1 MEETEVSESKQTTDR
16 KTIQSWV
23 EARGGR
29 PSKVKGSK
37 EGGILRIDFGD
48 PEDDLEEIEWEEFFK
63 IFRNSKLAFLYQEET
78 EGGKKSRFNKFI
90 SQDN

>member
-1 MEETEVSESKQTTDR
+1 MSESKQTTDR

-37 EGGILRIDFGD
+37 EGGILRIDFGEA
-48 PEDDLEEIEWEEFFK
+48 EDDLVEIQWDEFFE
-63 IFRNSKLAFLYQEET
+63 IFDHSKLAFLYQEEV
-78 EGGKKSRFNKFI
+78 GSGNKSRFNKFV
-90 SQDN
+90 SREQ

>member
-63 IFRNSKLAFLYQEET
+63 IFQNSKLAFLYQEET

>member
-1 MEETEVSESKQTTDR
+1 MEETKVSESKQTTDR

-48 PEDDLEEIEWEEFFK
+48 PEDDLEEIEWDEFFK
-63 IFRNSKLAFLYQEET
+63 IFQNSKLAFLYQEET

>member
-1 MEETEVSESKQTTDR
+1 MSESKQTTDK

-37 EGGILRIDFGD
+37 EGGILRIDFGE
-48 PEDDLEEIEWEEFFK
+48 PEDNLEEIDWDEFFA
-63 IFRNSKLAFLYQEET
+63 IFEDSKLAFLYQEEA
-78 EGGKKSRFNKFI
+78 GSGKKSRFNKFI
-90 SQDN
+90 SRED

>member
-1 MEETEVSESKQTTDR
+1 VSESKQTTDR

-37 EGGILRIDFGD
+37 EGGILRIDFGEA
-48 PEDDLEEIEWEEFFK
+48 EDDLVEIQWDEFFE
-63 IFRNSKLAFLYQEET
+63 IFDHSKLAFLYQEEV
-78 EGGKKSRFNKFI
+78 GSGKKSRFNKFV
-90 SQDN
+90 SREQ